1 MTTDQAAHIIDTMPD
16 TYTLSQALTHLQE
29 TNTRE
34 KITKHMAERIRNMR
48 EAQARYHAQ
57 PQRHTLKAKA
67 AMHGE
72 AFMAIYMLACDLYT
86 PVEVAEIYQQ
96 AERKAAE

>member
-1 MTTDQAAHIIDTMPD
+1 MTTDQAVHIIDTMPD
-16 TYTLSQALTHLQE
+16 TYTLTQALTHLQKV
-29 TNTRE
+29 NTRE
-34 KITKHMAERIRNMR
+34 TITKHMTERIRNMR

-57 PQRHTLKAKA
+57 PQRHTLKANA

-86 PVEVAEIYQQ
+86 SIEVAEIYHQ
-96 AERKAAE
+96 AEKELM